1 MSESMAALILAEGV
15 AVRRSAGG
23 EMLLF
28 RRGEPRGRTV
38 AEAIAAGWASVDREE
53 PRRRRGAPRR
63 QNWTLSDTQSA
74 ALGRL
79 FREAVGAAEQG
90 GGVEREGQ
98 SM

>member
-1 MSESMAALILAEGV
+1 MNEAMAALVLAEGV

-28 RRGEPRGRTV
+28 RSGEPRGRTV
-38 AEAIAAGWASVDREE
+38 AEAVAAGWASVDQEE

-79 FREAVGAAEQG
+79 FREALGAGRGSGTRGA
-90 GGVEREGQ
+90 
-98 SM
+98 

>member
-1 MSESMAALILAEGV
+1 MSDAMAGLVLEEGV
-15 AVRRSAGG
+15 AARRSAGG

-38 AEAIAAGWASVDREE
+38 AEAIAAGWASVGEEE

-63 QNWTLSDTQSA
+63 ENWTLSDTQSA

-79 FREAVGAAEQG
+79 FREAAGTAEEG
-90 GGVEREGQ
+90 GGVAREGRR
-98 SM
+98 M

>member
-1 MSESMAALILAEGV
+1 MSESMAALVLAEGV

-28 RRGEPRGRTV
+28 RSGEPRGRTV
-38 AEAIAAGWASVDREE
+38 AEAVAAGWASVGEEE

-63 QNWTLSDTQSA
+63 ENWTLSDTQSA

-79 FREAVGAAEQG
+79 FKEAVGNADG
-90 GGVEREGQ
+90 DGGVARDGRR
-98 SM
+98 M

>member
-1 MSESMAALILAEGV
+1 MNEAMAALVLAEGV

-28 RRGEPRGRTV
+28 RSGEPRGRTV
-38 AEAIAAGWASVDREE
+38 AEAIAAGWASVNQEE

-79 FREAVGAAEQG
+79 FREALGAG
-90 GGVEREGQ
+90 RGSGTRGP
-98 SM
+98 

>member
-1 MSESMAALILAEGV
+1 MSESMAALVLAEGV

-28 RRGEPRGRTV
+28 RTGEPTGRTV
-38 AEAIAAGWASVDREE
+38 AEAVAAGWASVSEEE

-79 FREAVGAAEQG
+79 FREALGAAEQG
-90 GGVEREGQ
+90 GGVARDDGR
-98 SM
+98 M